1 MPVLAERAA
10 GCLCSRP
17 GKNDHHKNTH
27 GAARPHPMTTRFGQ
41 DFGAGLM
48 FAAFGAV
55 GLYLARDYPVGTALR
70 MEPGYV
76 PHLLC
81 WGMIGIGAIIAG
93 QGLMAGSLAIAR
105 WHWRPLLFVLGAL
118 IAFRYLIEPG
128 GLLIATFVTVVMAA
142 FGSREVQIRDTLLL
156 AAGLAVGAVALF
168 IFALG
173 LPMTLWPG

>member
-1 MPVLAERAA
+1 MLAERAK
-10 GCLCSRP
+10 GCLCSR
-17 GKNDHHKNTH
+17 GENDHHDKTTH
-27 GAARPHPMTTRFGQ
+27 GATRQLPVTTRFGQ
-41 DFGAGLM
+41 NFGAGLM

-70 MEPGYV
+70 MDPGYV
-76 PHLLC
+76 PRLLC

-93 QGLMAGSLAIAR
+93 QGLLVGSLAITR

-118 IAFRYLIEPG
+118 IAFRYLVEPG

-156 AAGLAVGAVALF
+156 AAGLAVGAAGLF

-173 LPMTLWPG
+173 LPMRLWPF